1 MRFQIWRTWSTP
13 CPWRFDNIVLCVG
26 FSFIDY
32 RDCVTVFAY
41 DALLLRHRQPG
52 ASWRT
57 VGLPA
62 CCARDSCSLASSAFS
77 TTTSTTTIDVRHLDN
92 GSTPLHS
99 ATSILSIQK
108 VIIYMSYFRLQSPHS
123 HQRSDH
129 GDISIVLHLPAGQG
143 RTDSHARR
151 GGSYCSHPVP
161 IRDHNAVR
169 IRVRG
174 HLCWRAA
181 PVAQPFGEQGAAVWR
196 AAAGVCLFALSWWI
210 QSPP

>member
-62 CCARDSCSLASSAFS
+62 CCARDSCSLASSPFS
-77 TTTSTTTIDVRHLDN
+77 TTTSTTTIDARHLDN

-108 VIIYMSYFRLQSPHS
+108 VIICMSYFRLQSQHS
-123 HQRSDH
+123 HQRSDPLAKAARPH
-129 GDISIVLHLPAGQG
+129 RQPRS
-143 RTDSHARR
+143 ARR
-151 GGSYCSHPVP
+151 F
-161 IRDHNAVR
+161 I
-169 IRVRG
+169 
-174 HLCWRAA
+174 
-181 PVAQPFGEQGAAVWR
+181 
-196 AAAGVCLFALSWWI
+196 LFASC
-210 QSPP
+210 SYP